1 MKKKNIILLIIAI
14 VMFILVGSTMAYF
27 GWSSSAE
34 NKDQLVDVTVAGGTG
49 SCDKLSDNNKLLYP
63 TSTREKGRILKV
75 TTKQQMAT
83 NAFVTW
89 NLVVNSINET
99 TLTTSGLKHKS
110 FKYELVNDTTGVSYG
125 TGSFENVTNGT
136 TITLS
141 TDKETLDYNKEY
153 TFILYLWIDGT
164 IGNNPLDMTNQPYNF
179 DLNCNI
185 TGTSTKIVPTDTYQL
200 TNGDGTTYTPTY
212 TGSGTK
218 AVRSTAPLSKF
229 REVRVD
235 DTVVDSS
242 NYTITEGSTI
252 VTFKES
258 YLEKLSPGYHTL
270 KIISEDG
277 FASGKITI
285 ETAATYITDLYNNA
299 PKTTVISNDITYNT
313 APSVRLM
320 NDRLGGTTS
329 DLNGGNIRFYGITS
343 NSEQKAY
350 AWNSYNTAMIFYQ
363 ISQNLFISNQAI
375 SSKENCI
382 TTLSQAT
389 NCTSSYASLGFSSV
403 AECETGLPNIIS
415 QITNGET
422 TSVDGVKQYLCS
434 REVSSTEPG
443 NVNNYIYF
451 NCNNYSNPSS
461 STCEIWRIIGV
472 FDGKLKIIRNS
483 TIGELAWDSN
493 GIAAWSTST
502 LQKILNENY
511 YNGNELNFKIKN
523 ETTRNM
529 ITSVK
534 WNIGTYY
541 SSRNI
546 FSNAAYSSEI
556 TKTWSGKIALP
567 TVSDY
572 LYSNDFLSSAP
583 EDIYIDMSCQKNNNW
598 LSQKVDNFW
607 FLNISSYSDSETYPW
622 NLSVSGYIHYVNNA
636 NNTFGILPTLYLKP
650 ELKINSGDGSESN
663 PYTLKVS

>member
-89 NLVVNSINET
+89 HVVVNSINET

-277 FASGKITI
+277 FTSGKITI

-299 PKTTVISNDITYNT
+299 PKKTVISNDITYNT

-363 ISQNLFISNQAI
+363 ISQNFFISNQAI

-607 FLNISSYSDSETYPW
+607 FLNIGSYSDSETYPW
-622 NLSVSGYIHYVNNA
+622 NLSGYIYYANNA

>member
-185 TGTSTKIVPTDTYQL
+185 TGTSTKIVPTDAYEL

-583 EDIYIDMSCQKNNNW
+583 EDIYIDMPCQKNNNW

-607 FLNISSYSDSETYPW
+607 FLNIGSYSDSETYPW
-622 NLSVSGYIHYVNNA
+622 NLSGYIYYANNA

>member
-49 SCDKLSDNNKLLYP
+49 SCDKLEDNQKLLYP

-277 FASGKITI
+277 FTSGKITI

-607 FLNISSYSDSETYPW
+607 FLNIGSYSDSETYPW
-622 NLSVSGYIHYVNNA
+622 NLNVYINYANNA

>member
-99 TLTTSGLKHKS
+99 TLTTAGLKHKS

-277 FASGKITI
+277 FTSGKITI

-299 PKTTVISNDITYNT
+299 PKKTVISNDITYNT

-350 AWNSYNTAMIFYQ
+350 AWNSYNTAKIFYQ
-363 ISQNLFISNQAI
+363 ISQNFFISNQAI

-607 FLNISSYSDSETYPW
+607 FLNIGSYSDSETYPW
-622 NLSVSGYIHYVNNA
+622 NLSGYIYYANNA

>member
-125 TGSFENVTNGT
+125 TGSFENVTNGN

-541 SSRNI
+541 SSINI

-607 FLNISSYSDSETYPW
+607 FLNIFSYSDSETYPW
-622 NLSVSGYIHYVNNA
+622 NLSGYICHANNA

>member
-99 TLTTSGLKHKS
+99 TLTTAGLKHKS

-277 FASGKITI
+277 FTSGKITI

-299 PKTTVISNDITYNT
+299 PKKTVISNDITYNT

-607 FLNISSYSDSETYPW
+607 FLNIGSYSDSETYPW
-622 NLSVSGYIHYVNNA
+622 NLNVYINYANNA

>member
-185 TGTSTKIVPTDTYQL
+185 TGTSTKVTPPVPTNMVQ
-200 TNGDGTTYTPTY
+200 
-212 TGSGTK
+212 
-218 AVRSTAPLSKF
+218 
-229 REVRVD
+229 
-235 DTVVDSS
+235 
-242 NYTITEGSTI
+242 
-252 VTFKES
+252 
-258 YLEKLSPGYHTL
+258 
-270 KIISEDG
+270 
-277 FASGKITI
+277 
-285 ETAATYITDLYNNA
+285 YIRYLYNNA
-299 PKTTVISNDITYNT
+299 EKKTVTNNGINYNT

-534 WNIGTYY
+534 WNIGTYS

-607 FLNISSYSDSETYPW
+607 FLNIGSYSDSETYPW
-622 NLSVSGYIHYVNNA
+622 NLSGYIYYANNA

>member
-49 SCDKLSDNNKLLYP
+49 SCDKLEDNQKLLYP

-200 TNGDGTTYTPTY
+200 TNGDGSTYTPTY
-212 TGSGTK
+212 NGSGTK

-277 FASGKITI
+277 FTSGKITI

-607 FLNISSYSDSETYPW
+607 FLNIGSYSDSETYPW
-622 NLSVSGYIHYVNNA
+622 NLSGYIYYANNA
-636 NNTFGILPTLYLKP
+636 NNTLGILPTLYLKS

>member
-89 NLVVNSINET
+89 NLVVNSINDT

-136 TITLS
+136 SITLS

-185 TGTSTKIVPTDTYQL
+185 TGTDTKIIPTDAYEL

-235 DTVVDSS
+235 DIVVDST
-242 NYTITEGSTI
+242 NYTLTEGSTI

-258 YLEKLSPGYHTL
+258 YLKTLSVGNHTL
-270 KIISEDG
+270 KVVSNDG
-277 FASGKITI
+277 LTSGMLTI
-285 ETAATYITDLYNNA
+285 KEPVITAATYITNLYTKA
-299 PKTTVISNDITYNT
+299 SKTTVTNNSITYNT
-313 APSVRLM
+313 APSVSLM
-320 NDRLGGTTS
+320 NDRLGGTTTS
-329 DLNGGNIRFYGITS
+329 LDGGNIRYYG
-343 NSEQKAY
+343 
-350 AWNSYNTAMIFYQ
+350 
-363 ISQNLFISNQAI
+363 
-375 SSKENCI
+375 
-382 TTLSQAT
+382 
-389 NCTSSYASLGFSSV
+389 AS
-403 AECETGLPNIIS
+403 P
-415 QITNGET
+415 
-422 TSVDGVKQYLCS
+422 
-434 REVSSTEPG
+434 
-443 NVNNYIYF
+443 NNYIYF
-451 NCNNYSNPSS
+451 NCETYPDTN
-461 STCEIWRIIGV
+461 CELWRIIGV
-472 FDGKLKIIRNS
+472 FDGKTKIVRNTS
-483 TIGELAWDSN
+483 IDSLAWDQDKNDNASLKTYDN
-493 GIAAWSTST
+493 DWSTST
-502 LQKILNENY
+502 LQKLLNDKY
-511 YNGNELNFKIKN
+511 YNGNESGTVTYYSGSTGATTTSLNMSSIGLKN
-523 ETTRNM
+523 DATRNM
-529 ITSVK
+529 ISNVT
-534 WNIGTYY
+534 WNLGGWNTNNVYPNQIYKYERGTTVYKG
-541 SSRNI
+541 RP
-546 FSNAAYSSEI
+546 
-556 TKTWSGKIALP
+556 TTWTGKIALAYP
-567 TVSDY
+567 SDY
-572 LYSNDFLSSAP
+572 GYAVDLNRCKDKTLYNYDNSTCTSNNWMESIITKNGSDVGWLLTPHSVYSDYAWSVFSGRSVGSISAYSEYAAAPVLSLSS
-583 EDIYIDMSCQKNNNW
+583 E
-598 LSQKVDNFW
+598 L
-607 FLNISSYSDSETYPW
+607 
-622 NLSVSGYIHYVNNA
+622 
-636 NNTFGILPTLYLKP
+636 GI
-650 ELKINSGDGSESN
+650 ESGDGSSSN
-663 PYTLKVS
+663 PYKLSA

>member
-49 SCDKLSDNNKLLYP
+49 SCDKLEDNQKLLYP

-277 FASGKITI
+277 FTSGKITI

-363 ISQNLFISNQAI
+363 ISQRL
-375 SSKENCI
+375 
-382 TTLSQAT
+382 
-389 NCTSSYASLGFSSV
+389 
-403 AECETGLPNIIS
+403 
-415 QITNGET
+415 
-422 TSVDGVKQYLCS
+422 
-434 REVSSTEPG
+434 
-443 NVNNYIYF
+443 
-451 NCNNYSNPSS
+451 
-461 STCEIWRIIGV
+461 
-472 FDGKLKIIRNS
+472 
-483 TIGELAWDSN
+483 
-493 GIAAWSTST
+493 
-502 LQKILNENY
+502 
-511 YNGNELNFKIKN
+511 
-523 ETTRNM
+523 
-529 ITSVK
+529 
-534 WNIGTYY
+534 
-541 SSRNI
+541 
-546 FSNAAYSSEI
+546 
-556 TKTWSGKIALP
+556 
-567 TVSDY
+567 
-572 LYSNDFLSSAP
+572 
-583 EDIYIDMSCQKNNNW
+583 
-598 LSQKVDNFW
+598 
-607 FLNISSYSDSETYPW
+607 
-622 NLSVSGYIHYVNNA
+622 
-636 NNTFGILPTLYLKP
+636 
-650 ELKINSGDGSESN
+650 
-663 PYTLKVS
+663 

>member
-1 MKKKNIILLIIAI
+1 
-14 VMFILVGSTMAYF
+14 
-27 GWSSSAE
+27 
-34 NKDQLVDVTVAGGTG
+34 
-49 SCDKLSDNNKLLYP
+49 
-63 TSTREKGRILKV
+63 
-75 TTKQQMAT
+75 
-83 NAFVTW
+83 
-89 NLVVNSINET
+89 
-99 TLTTSGLKHKS
+99 
-110 FKYELVNDTTGVSYG
+110 
-125 TGSFENVTNGT
+125 
-136 TITLS
+136 
-141 TDKETLDYNKEY
+141 
-153 TFILYLWIDGT
+153 
-164 IGNNPLDMTNQPYNF
+164 MTNQPYNF

-277 FASGKITI
+277 FTSGKITI

-299 PKTTVISNDITYNT
+299 PKKTVISNDITYNT

-363 ISQNLFISNQAI
+363 ISQNFFISNQAI

-607 FLNISSYSDSETYPW
+607 FLNIGSYSDSETYPW
-622 NLSVSGYIHYVNNA
+622 NLNVYINYANNA

>member
-49 SCDKLSDNNKLLYP
+49 SCDKLEDNQKLLYP

-277 FASGKITI
+277 FTSGKITI

-461 STCEIWRIIGV
+461 NTCEIWRIIGV

-607 FLNISSYSDSETYPW
+607 FLNIGSYSDSETYPW
-622 NLSVSGYIHYVNNA
+622 NLSGYIYYANNA
-636 NNTFGILPTLYLKP
+636 NNTFGIFGAFVAYF
-650 ELKINSGDGSESN
+650 
-663 PYTLKVS
+663 

>member
-49 SCDKLSDNNKLLYP
+49 SCDKLEDNQKLLYP

-99 TLTTSGLKHKS
+99 TLTTAGLKHKS

-461 STCEIWRIIGV
+461 NTCEIWRIIGV

-607 FLNISSYSDSETYPW
+607 FLNIGSYSDSETYPW
-622 NLSVSGYIHYVNNA
+622 NLSGYIYYANNA

>member
-99 TLTTSGLKHKS
+99 TLTTAGLKHKS

-200 TNGDGTTYTPTY
+200 TNGDGATYTPTY

-277 FASGKITI
+277 FTSGKITI

-461 STCEIWRIIGV
+461 NTCEIWRIIGV

-607 FLNISSYSDSETYPW
+607 FLNIGSYSDSETYPW
-622 NLSVSGYIHYVNNA
+622 NLSGYIYYANNA

>member
-99 TLTTSGLKHKS
+99 TLTTAGLKHKS

-277 FASGKITI
+277 FTSGKITI

-299 PKTTVISNDITYNT
+299 PKKTVISNDITYNT

-363 ISQNLFISNQAI
+363 ISQNFFISNQAI

-607 FLNISSYSDSETYPW
+607 FLNIGSYSDSETYPW
-622 NLSVSGYIHYVNNA
+622 NLNVYINYANNA

>member
-185 TGTSTKIVPTDTYQL
+185 TGTSTKIVPTDAYEL

-258 YLEKLSPGYHTL
+258 YLKKLSPGYHTL

-277 FASGKITI
+277 FTSGKITI

-607 FLNISSYSDSETYPW
+607 FLNIGSYSDSETYPW
-622 NLSVSGYIHYVNNA
+622 NLSGYIYYANNA